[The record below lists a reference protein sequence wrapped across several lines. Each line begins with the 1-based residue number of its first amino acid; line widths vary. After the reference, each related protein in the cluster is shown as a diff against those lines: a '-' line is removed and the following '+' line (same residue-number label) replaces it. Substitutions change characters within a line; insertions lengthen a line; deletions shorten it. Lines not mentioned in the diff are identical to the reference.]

1 VQNTIKINQS
11 DFKKVAKKLRT
22 EITPLLKNPI
32 KHADSLELLAKI
44 TNYRTYY
51 NYNNYIKSIPME
63 NKNESE
69 IALNTDSFTDKF
81 RMQNISDSFN
91 MEDSLIEKFEYL
103 YLSDLIDEINTLK
116 SQYENI
122 FTVDIKSSYDQVS
135 SIIPGLYV
143 FQYPL
148 VLDNNFNNE
157 QIKVLLSKKIYEY
170 FLGDYDFYV
179 EGLSQPKHYGVR
191 KNKTKSESRL
201 DLEIDNLGFEDL
213 NIWVAEID
221 SNSITD
227 FLPKKLEKD
236 WILHQDS
243 IDKVYKRIKNEFN
256 TEKAKDFVMF
266 ASIKDNS

>member
-1 VQNTIKINQS
+1 MQNTIKINQS

-22 EITPLLKNPI
+22 EITPLLTNPI

-44 TNYRTYY
+44 TNYGTYY
-51 NYNNYIKSIPME
+51 NYNNYIKSIPIE

-69 IALNTDSFTDKF
+69 IGLNTDSFTENF
-81 RMQNISDSFN
+81 RIQSVSDSFN
-91 MEDSLIEKFEYL
+91 MGDLLIEKFEYL
-103 YLSDLIDEINTLK
+103 YLSDLLDEVNTIK
-116 SQYENI
+116 SEYENI
-122 FTVDIKSSYDQVS
+122 FTVDIKSSYDQAS
-135 SIIPGLYV
+135 SIRPGLYV

-148 VLDNNFNNE
+148 VLDNNFNKE
-157 QIKVLLSKKIYEY
+157 QIKVLLSKKTYEY

-179 EGLSQPKHYGVR
+179 EELSQPKHYGVR
-191 KNKTKSESRL
+191 QNKTKSDSNL

-213 NIWVAEID
+213 NVWLIELD
-221 SNSITD
+221 SNTITH

-256 TEKAKDFVMF
+256 TEKAKRFVMF
-266 ASIKDNS
+266 TCIKDNS